1 MGTRPDHRSVD
12 PAAAAMLKI
21 SDREGFDTAWMRLEA
36 QQPQCGYGQL
46 GTCCRNCSMGPCRI
60 DPLEEGP
67 RRGVCGANA
76 DTMVARNLA
85 RMAAAGA
92 SAHSDHGRKVALLLK
107 EVASGRNTDYT
118 IINPDKLL
126 AVAGRLGIPT
136 EGRDVPSVAGDVAD
150 AAIACFGA
158 QSEETI
164 PFATAYMPQKRQELL
179 KSLEGTLAELTGA
192 RIGLM
197 PRGIDREVVDIMH
210 RTHFG
215 CDADPLSLVA
225 QTLRCSFGDGW
236 GGSLIATE
244 CQDILFG
251 SPTVRTIKANLGVLD
266 PEMVNVLVHGH
277 EPVLSEK
284 VVEWARSPE
293 MAEAAKAVGAKGV
306 NVAGLCCTGNEILMR
321 QGVNVAGNLLHSE
334 LAIMT
339 GAVEAMVVDVQCIMP
354 SLADLSSCFHTRFIT
369 TSEQTNIPG
378 ALHIQFEE
386 HDANAIA
393 KRIIQTAIEAY
404 PGRNAA
410 KVYIPQETEEA
421 MVGFSVEQVLAALG
435 GTPDPLVEVIANG
448 TIKGVVGIVGCNNAK
463 VQQDFFHLSLT
474 RELLK
479 RDILVLGTGCWA
491 IAAAKA
497 GLMNLGAQ
505 QLAGPGLKAVCEQLG
520 IPPVL
525 HMGSCV
531 DCSRMLVLT
540 GALADHL
547 GVDTAALPVVGS
559 APEWTTEK
567 AVAIG
572 SYFVGSGL
580 PVHLW
585 PVPPILGSPAVTKIL
600 TESAK
605 DLFGGYFF
613 VEEDPAAT
621 ADRMESI
628 IMEKRVGL
636 GLEKEET
643 CSK

>member
-1 MGTRPDHRSVD
+1 MCTRPDHRSVD

-21 SDREGFDTAWMRLEA
+21 ADRDGFETAWSRLEA

-60 DPLEEGP
+60 DPLEQGP

-107 EVASGRNTDYT
+107 EVAAGRNTDYPL
-118 IINPDKLL
+118 INPDKLL
-126 AVAGRLGIPT
+126 VVAGRLGIAT
-136 EGRDVPSVAGDVAD
+136 AGREILDIAGEVAD
-150 AAIACFGA
+150 VAIACFGA
-158 QSEETI
+158 QGEEVI
-164 PFATAYMPQKRQELL
+164 PFATAYMPKKRVELL
-179 KSLEGTLAELTGA
+179 QALEGTLSELTGA
-192 RIGLM
+192 RIGLL

-251 SPTVRTIKANLGVLD
+251 SPQVRTIKANLGVLD
-266 PEMVNVLVHGH
+266 QTMVNLLVHGH

-293 MAEAAKAVGAKGV
+293 MAEAARTVGAKGI
-306 NVAGLCCTGNEILMR
+306 NIAGLCCTGNEILMR

-334 LAIMT
+334 LAVMT
-339 GAVEAMVVDVQCIMP
+339 GAVEAMVVDVQCIFP

-386 HDANAIA
+386 HQADAIA
-393 KRIIQTAIEAY
+393 RRIIQTAIDAF
-404 PGRNAA
+404 PNRNAA

-421 MVGFSVEQVLAALG
+421 MVGFTVEQILAALG

-463 VQQDFFHLSLT
+463 VQQDFFHLALT
-474 RELLK
+474 RELIQ

-505 QLAGPGLKAVCEQLG
+505 ELAGPGLQAVCRQLG

-572 SYFVGSGL
+572 AYFIGSGL

-585 PVPPILGSPAVTKIL
+585 PVPPVLGSPVVTKIL
-600 TESAK
+600 TESAR
-605 DLFGGYFF
+605 DLLGGYFF
-613 VEEDPAAT
+613 VEEDPLAT
-621 ADRMESI
+621 ADRMEAI
-628 IMEKRVGL
+628 IMEKRAGL
-636 GLEKEET
+636 GL
-643 CSK
+643 

>member
-1 MGTRPDHRSVD
+1 MCIKSDHRSVD
-12 PAAAAMLKI
+12 PAAVKMLKI
-21 SDREGFDTAWMRLEA
+21 ADSQGLETVWERLEK
-36 QQPQCGYGQL
+36 QQPQCGYGLL
-46 GTCCRNCSMGPCRI
+46 GTCCRNCAMGPCRI
-60 DPLEEGP
+60 DPLGEGP
-67 RRGVCGANA
+67 NRGVCGATA
-76 DTMVARNLA
+76 DTIVARNLA

-107 EVASGRNTDYT
+107 EVAEGRNTEYD
-118 IINPDKLL
+118 IINPDKLFT
-126 AVAGRLGIPT
+126 VAERLGIVT
-136 EGRDVPSVAGDVAD
+136 AGRETLAIAGDVAD
-150 AAIACFGA
+150 LALGCFGA
-158 QSEETI
+158 QGETPI
-164 PFATAYMPQKRQELL
+164 PFAVAYMPKKRLELL
-179 KSLEGTLAELTGA
+179 KNLEATLSEMTGA
-192 RIGLM
+192 RIGLL

-215 CDADPLSLVA
+215 CDADPLSLIA
-225 QTLRCSFGDGW
+225 QTLRCSLADGW

-251 SPTVRTIKANLGVLD
+251 SPEVRTIKANLGVLD
-266 PEMVNVLVHGH
+266 ASMVNVLVHGH

-284 VVEWARSPE
+284 VVEWARSSQ
-293 MAEAAKAVGAKGV
+293 MVEAAKAAGAKGI

-339 GAVEAMVVDVQCIMP
+339 GAVEAMVVDVQCIFP
-354 SLADLSSCFHTRFIT
+354 SLADLSSCYHTRFIT

-386 HDANAIA
+386 GEADAIA
-393 KRIIQTAIEAY
+393 RRIIQTAIDAF
-404 PGRNAA
+404 PNRNDA
-410 KVYIPQETEEA
+410 KVYIPEETEEA
-421 MVGFSVEQVLAALG
+421 MVGFTVEQILTALG

-448 TIKGVVGIVGCNNAK
+448 TIKGVVGLVGCNNAK
-463 VQQDFFHLSLT
+463 VQQDFFHLTLT
-474 RELLK
+474 RELIK

-497 GLMNLGAQ
+497 GLMNIAAQ
-505 QLAGPGLKAVCEQLG
+505 TLAGPGLQAVCAQLG

-547 GVDTAALPVVGS
+547 GVDTSALPVVGS

-605 DLFGGYFF
+605 DLLGGYFF
-613 VEEDPAAT
+613 VEEDPVAT
-621 ADRMESI
+621 ADRMEAI
-628 IMEKRVGL
+628 IMEKRAGL
-636 GLEKEET
+636 GL
-643 CSK
+643 